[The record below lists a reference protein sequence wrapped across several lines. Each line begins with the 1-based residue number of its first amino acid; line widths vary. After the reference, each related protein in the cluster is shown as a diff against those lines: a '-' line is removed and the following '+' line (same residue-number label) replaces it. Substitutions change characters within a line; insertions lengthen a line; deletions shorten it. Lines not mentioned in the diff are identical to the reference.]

1 MKRRIGMG
9 AARASSTPKALADLV
24 TSISE
29 ATSMLEMGS
38 KIVLA
43 RPAASVRIR

>member
-1 MKRRIGMG
+1 MKIRIGVG
-9 AARASSTPKALADLV
+9 AAGASSTLEALANLV